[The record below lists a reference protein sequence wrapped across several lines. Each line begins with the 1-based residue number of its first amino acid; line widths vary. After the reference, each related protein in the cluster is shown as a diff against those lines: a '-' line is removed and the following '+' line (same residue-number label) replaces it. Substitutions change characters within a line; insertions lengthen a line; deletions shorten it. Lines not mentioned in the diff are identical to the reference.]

1 MSQWTRI
8 ESRNTNQMLTA
19 AKNTIMKMVERII
32 VRSPVDTG
40 RFRNNWFT
48 SINVQNTSVTNRR
61 SGLAF
66 GQSGGVRMRE
76 AFSTI
81 RSMNIGDTLYFT
93 NNLHYAVK
101 LEHGG
106 SWRMAPSGMVRV
118 TLADFQGTL
127 DRVIRVR
134 VILN

>member
-1 MSQWTRI
+1 MSQFDKI
-8 ESRNTNQMLTA
+8 AKRNTAKMLTA
-19 AKNTIMKMVERII
+19 AKNTTMKMVERII
-32 VRSPVDTG
+32 IKSPVKTG

-48 SINVQNTSVTNRR
+48 SINIQNASTTNRT
-61 SGLAF
+61 SKLAF

-81 RSMNIGDTLYFT
+81 KRMKIGDILYFT

-127 DRVIRVR
+127 DRAIKIK